1 MDFGATVKLPKARTG
16 SPSSKTPSLTTRPAW
31 PDINDSIVSAT
42 VDIIAANPWAVL
54 VSCTDEALLA
64 SHIPVILDRE
74 GERCSDISREL
85 IHIRGC

>member
-1 MDFGATVKLPKARTG
+1 
-16 SPSSKTPSLTTRPAW
+16 
-31 PDINDSIVSAT
+31 VSAT

-64 SHIPVILDRE
+64 SHILVILARE

>member
-1 MDFGATVKLPKARTG
+1 M
-16 SPSSKTPSLTTRPAW
+16 
-31 PDINDSIVSAT
+31 SAT